1 MKNVIF
7 HLIFLVVF
15 LPLTCPVFAGE
26 LLFIKGEG
34 VPVCEAHFNNL
45 KSLRLYEMVCQRN
58 ETYPKNNGI
67 TRPKWDKME
76 LTDNTELI
84 KRIHKFLSYG
94 DQFAPM
100 EVMDD
105 EKQFKS
111 LFDTIY
117 SKSHTLWKSMID
129 LDNDGITET
138 AILYTKGFCMETH
151 VYSRP
156 LLVLDNDK
164 NQIDVE
170 NTTPLLQN
178 VGLLN
183 TTLKTKTV
191 ESIYRLYDVFV
202 YHNTTYFDRWNA
214 YDLTLSVYSNT
225 QGNVKEV
232 CKYKYIDNANTL
244 DGGKDED

>member
-45 KSLRLYEMVCQRN
+45 KDLTLYEMVCQRD
-58 ETYPKNNGI
+58 ESYPKKNGI

-138 AILYTKGFCMETH
+138 AILYTKGICMETH

-156 LLVLDNDK
+156 LLVLDGEK
-164 NQIDVE
+164 NVINVK
-170 NTTPLLQN
+170 NTLLLLDPLAKYDN
-178 VGLLN
+178 I
-183 TTLKTKTV
+183 KTKV
-191 ESIYRLYDVFV
+191 LVHYQLYDSFF
-202 YHNTTYFDRWNA
+202 YNNATYFDSWDADSSMLN
-214 YDLTLSVYSNT
+214 VYKQSKDKA
-225 QGNVKEV
+225 KEV
-232 CKYKYIDNANTL
+232 CKYQYIDNATL
-244 DGGKDED
+244 NGGKDED

>member
-7 HLIFLVVF
+7 LLMFLIVF

-45 KSLRLYEMVCQRN
+45 KDLTLYEMVCQRD
-58 ETYPKNNGI
+58 ESYPKKNGI

-100 EVMDD
+100 EIMDD

-129 LDNDGITET
+129 LDNDGMAET
-138 AILYTKGFCMETH
+138 AIIYTKGLCMETH

-156 LLVLDNDK
+156 LLVLDNEK

-170 NTTPLLQN
+170 NTKPLLQN
-178 VGLLN
+178 VGMLN

-191 ESIYRLYDVFV
+191 ESIYRLYDVYV
-202 YHNTTYFDRWNA
+202 YQNETYFDKWNA
-214 YDLTLSVYSNT
+214 YDLTLSVYNQSKDEA
-225 QGNVKEV
+225 KEV
-232 CKYKYIDNANTL
+232 CKYQYIDNATTVN
-244 DGGKDED
+244 GGKDED